1 VILRVTLSVPDPSAY
16 VVAVQK
22 VPADWLACTVPNLR
36 AFARA
41 YPGWSAYQTGGLSC
55 GWRGA
60 QMIREAEVTAW

>member
-1 VILRVTLSVPDPSAY
+1 VILRVSLSVPEPVAY

-36 AFARA
+36 EFAAR
-41 YPGWSAYQTGGLSC
+41 YPGWGSYQSGGLSC